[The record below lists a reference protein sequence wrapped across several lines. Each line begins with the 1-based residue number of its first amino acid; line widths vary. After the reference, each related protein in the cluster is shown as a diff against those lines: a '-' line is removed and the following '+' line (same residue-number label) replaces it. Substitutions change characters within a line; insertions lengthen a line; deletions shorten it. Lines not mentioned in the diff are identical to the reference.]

1 MPDLK
6 ERREQLIAEA
16 KAIANNAAEEG
27 RDLTPQEVQR
37 IDGKIAEVKS
47 INDDLIAA
55 AGSADILGQL
65 DDMARGTDIGS
76 AGGAGHLAMTGK
88 HANALAQKI
97 IAEMPREVGGTKALA
112 TGVQT
117 TSTILLPDVV
127 PTGRP
132 AVSVL
137 DVLPLRI
144 VPPSYSFLLQTARNL
159 QASPVAAGGTKPT
172 SPVGVGSVDN
182 RLRVVAHISE
192 PIDHYLLGDNVNLE
206 RFVTDELVFGLR
218 RAVETEVLSGDGTGE
233 HFTGILNTSGLVVQA
248 FATNALTTVRKA
260 ITTLEAS
267 GYTPGVIV
275 LHATDWEAIELLTA
289 TSGATD
295 VRGVPVD
302 PVTRRLWGVPVVLNQ
317 GLGDDVGLVIGDGA
331 VTLDHDGRVEVKWSD
346 AVNDDFSKNQ
356 VRCRVEGRFGISV
369 NQPGAVVQ
377 VATAAA

>member
-1 MPDLK
+1 
-6 ERREQLIAEA
+6 
-16 KAIANNAAEEG
+16 
-27 RDLTPQEVQR
+27 
-37 IDGKIAEVKS
+37 
-47 INDDLIAA
+47 
-55 AGSADILGQL
+55 
-65 DDMARGTDIGS
+65 
-76 AGGAGHLAMTGK
+76 MT
-88 HANALAQKI
+88 
-97 IAEMPREVGGTKALA
+97 
-112 TGVQT
+112 
-117 TSTILLPDVV
+117 
-127 PTGRP
+127 
-132 AVSVL
+132 AVE
-137 DVLPLRI
+137 
-144 VPPSYSFLLQTARNL
+144 
-159 QASPVAAGGTKPT
+159 
-172 SPVGVGSVDN
+172 N

-218 RAVETEVLSGDGTGE
+218 RAVEAEVLTGSGSGE
-233 HFTGILNTSGLVVQA
+233 HFTGILETSGLVVQA

-331 VTLDHDGRVEVKWSD
+331 VTLDHDGKVEVKWSD
-346 AVNDDFSKNQ
+346 AVSDDFSKNQ
-356 VRCRVEGRFGISV
+356 VRCRVEGRFGVSV